1 MVWRREAFWRFFS
14 DINGLQ
20 HIEQQ
25 RPTLFCMFQSRPLP
39 IYTFQRLAYARVY
52 ETYINNIR
60 DELCRNKR
68 FLCKQC

>member
-1 MVWRREAFWRFFS
+1 MVYNTLNNNAQPCFVCFS
-14 DINGLQ
+14 LDQ
-20 HIEQQ
+20 
-25 RPTLFCMFQSRPLP
+25 LP